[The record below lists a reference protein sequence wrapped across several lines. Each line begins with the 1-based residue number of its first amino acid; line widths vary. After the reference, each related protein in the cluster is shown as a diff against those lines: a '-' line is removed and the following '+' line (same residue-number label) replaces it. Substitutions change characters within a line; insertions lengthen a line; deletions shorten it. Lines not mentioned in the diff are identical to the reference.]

1 MSRSIASVE
10 KKALVGSQERANPP
24 ARGLDVF
31 VIDSGRA
38 SAAQKVLAENL
49 RYLEEY
55 MLEEHDLYVLSEQQ
69 SVDVLK
75 ESPLL
80 IGSDPMVLIID
91 RAAYCEKRKTG
102 FAVRVNFGLLQ
113 GSPSAVLALMTQI
126 VRLTSYYD
134 KNSFDLSEVVR
145 TVVRKGGARGTT
157 KLIME
162 EIGEVGGLVK

>member
-24 ARGLDVF
+24 ARGLDIF

-80 IGSDPMVLIID
+80 IGSDPIVLIID

-102 FAVRVNFGLLQ
+102 FAVRINFGLLQ
-113 GSPSAVLALMTQI
+113 APSAVLAYMTQI